1 MSTQQDPTPS
11 NEGKHDGLSKY
22 VKRMKM
28 ALRRSS
34 TVRTTSPVMQK
45 SREPEPSQAPAP
57 QRIPQAPTVKAT
69 PDATVFTNW
78 GAIQEE
84 KARALF
90 AKYGLTLEPG
100 EWRSPS
106 DTTVQ
111 RVVRPIRMRVRR
123 TCHRCQTTFGP
134 NKVCVNCQHVRCK
147 SCPHHPS
154 TKTNDHRDDTQ
165 AALQAIVAQKLHKTV
180 PVQHK
185 PKQPPLTLPSRTGG
199 QIVIHHPIRQ
209 RVRRTCHQCSTVFAP
224 DATECSTCQHI
235 RCTMCPRDPCVH
247 PRPIAFVEGVCTNEL
262 RPKLGKYPHGYP
274 GDVDAPAEP
283 PARTWKKARQRVRY
297 TCHKCSTLYRSGER
311 NCSGCGQEKG
321 PETIRDPPRRD
332 KPKPDPEIVRRV
344 EERLAKVRISTG

>member
-1 MSTQQDPTPS
+1 MSTQRDPNPS

-34 TVRTTSPVMQK
+34 TVKTTSPTIQK
-45 SREPEPSQAPAP
+45 QKEPEPSQAPAP
-57 QRIPQAPTVKAT
+57 QRIPLAPTVKAT

-147 SCPHHPS
+147 SCPRHPS

-165 AALQAIVAQKLHKTV
+165 AALQAIVAQKLHKPA

-185 PKQPPLTLPSRTGG
+185 PKQAPLTLPSRTGG
-199 QIVIHHPIRQ
+199 QDVIHHPTRQ
-209 RVRRTCHQCSTVFAP
+209 RIHLLASIFGAQCALATRLNSANTRMAILEMSMLPPNLLHGRGRRLGSEYGIHATSVRHCTDREREIAP
-224 DATECSTCQHI
+224 IVGKRKDLKQYEIHLAETSRNQT
-235 RCTMCPRDPCVH
+235 R
-247 PRPIAFVEGVCTNEL
+247 
-262 RPKLGKYPHGYP
+262 KLF
-274 GDVDAPAEP
+274 DVLKSD
-283 PARTWKKARQRVRY
+283 WQK
-297 TCHKCSTLYRSGER
+297 SGSVLGR
-311 NCSGCGQEKG
+311 
-321 PETIRDPPRRD
+321 
-332 KPKPDPEIVRRV
+332 
-344 EERLAKVRISTG
+344 